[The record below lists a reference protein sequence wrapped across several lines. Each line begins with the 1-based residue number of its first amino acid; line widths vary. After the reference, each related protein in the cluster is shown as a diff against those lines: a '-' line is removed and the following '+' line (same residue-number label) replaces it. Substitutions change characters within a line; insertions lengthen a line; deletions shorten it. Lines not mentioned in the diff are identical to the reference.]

1 MTKIINLTPHKLVW
15 GEQVFEASLDPAEIY
30 ENEWAGID
38 MSCPAYTELFATTHD
53 IRVHLPE
60 EFLDEFYND
69 PETIFIVEM
78 KVAGMLKA
86 MGSKATFVYPADY
99 FTDDLARVHTIT
111 VFKWALAT

>member
-15 GEQVFEASLDPAEIY
+15 GDRVFEASLDPATIY

-38 MSCPAYTELFATTHD
+38 MSCPAYQELYATTHD
-53 IRVHLPE
+53 VNVHLPLE
-60 EFLDEFYND
+60 YLTEFHND

-78 KVAGMLKA
+78 EVAGMCKA
-86 MGSKATFVYPADY
+86 MGKNGTFVYPADY
-99 FTDDLARVHTIT
+99 FTDDLAKVHTIT